1 MSSTTPVESGAA
13 KSAWVQ
19 LYEARN
25 IPVEVQTR
33 SPGRPPGPVPR
44 RKVGMTLSQ
53 GEIAEIEVWQERLST
68 LLHRKISIGETVG
81 LLARLFYCPL
91 CCHLCPPIS
100 PGPGRVGRKNDR
112 PGIITSS
119 D

>member
-1 MSSTTPVESGAA
+1 MSPTPPIESGAA

-25 IPVEVQTR
+25 IPVEIQAR

-53 GEIAEIEVWQERLST
+53 GEIAEIEVWQERLSG

-81 LLARLFYCPL
+81 LLARLSTARFAAISAHQTPL
-91 CCHLCPPIS
+91 VLAELVEKMI
-100 PGPGRVGRKNDR
+100 GQE
-112 PGIITSS
+112 
-119 D
+119 

>member
-1 MSSTTPVESGAA
+1 MSPTTPVEGSAA

-44 RKVGMTLSQ
+44 HKVGMTLSQ
-53 GEIAEIEVWQERLST
+53 GEIAEIEVWQERLSS

-81 LLARLFYCPL
+81 LLARLSTARFAA
-91 CCHLCPPIS
+91 IS
-100 PGPGRVGRKNDR
+100 AHQSLQALAELVEKMIGQE
-112 PGIITSS
+112 
-119 D
+119 

>member
-1 MSSTTPVESGAA
+1 MSPTTPVESGTT

-33 SPGRPPGPVPR
+33 LPGRPPGPVPR

-53 GEIAEIEVWQERLST
+53 GEIAEIEVWQERLSG
-68 LLHRKISIGETVG
+68 LLHRKISMGETVG
-81 LLARLFYCPL
+81 LLARLATARFAA
-91 CCHLCPPIS
+91 IS
-100 PGPGRVGRKNDR
+100 VHQSPQALAELVEKMIGQE
-112 PGIITSS
+112 
-119 D
+119 

>member
-1 MSSTTPVESGAA
+1 MSPTSPVESGTA

-44 RKVGMTLSQ
+44 RKVGVTLSQ
-53 GEIAEIEVWQERLST
+53 GEIVELEVWQERFSI
-68 LLHRKISIGETVG
+68 LLHRKISTGETVG
-81 LLARLFYCPL
+81 LLARLSTARFAA
-91 CCHLCPPIS
+91 IS
-100 PGPGRVGRKNDR
+100 TRQSPQGLADLVEKMIGQE
-112 PGIITSS
+112 
-119 D
+119 

>member
-1 MSSTTPVESGAA
+1 MSPTSPIESGAA

-25 IPVEVQTR
+25 IPIEVQTR

-53 GEIAEIEVWQERLST
+53 GEISEIEVWQDRLSG

-81 LLARLFYCPL
+81 LLARLSTARFAA
-91 CCHLCPPIS
+91 IS
-100 PGPGRVGRKNDR
+100 SRQSPMALAELVEKMIGQE
-112 PGIITSS
+112 
-119 D
+119 

>member
-1 MSSTTPVESGAA
+1 MSPTSPVESGAA

-25 IPVEVQTR
+25 IPVEMQTR

-53 GEIAEIEVWQERLST
+53 GEIAELEVWQERFSSM
-68 LLHRKISIGETVG
+68 LHRKISTGETVG
-81 LLARLFYCPL
+81 LLARLSTARFAA
-91 CCHLCPPIS
+91 IS
-100 PGPGRVGRKNDR
+100 TRQSPQALAELVEKMIGQE
-112 PGIITSS
+112 
-119 D
+119 